1 MSVDRPSPLAGEG
14 ARQGRR
20 GTLARAGRSRTL
32 QLNDRAR
39 EAVTGYLFML
49 PWLIGFLGLVLGP
62 MVASLWLSLTKYDL
76 LTPPRWIGGQ
86 NYLDLLSDPR
96 YLQSVRVTLTY
107 VGLAVPLRLVFAL
120 LLALVLNRGVRGL
133 DLYRATFYVPSLL
146 GASVAIAIL
155 WRQLFGGDGV
165 LDQLLRLLGWH
176 DPPAW
181 VVNPR
186 FALLTLVV
194 LAIWEFGS
202 PMVIFLAGLRQIPRE
217 LYEAAMVD
225 GAGGVARFLRITLPL
240 LTPLVLFNLVLQ
252 TIGSFQAFT
261 PAYIVSGGS
270 GGPVDSTLFYTLY
283 LYQQA
288 FGSLHMG
295 YGAAMAW
302 ILLAAIAV
310 VTAVIFASSRYWV
323 FYMEQSR

>member
-14 ARQGRR
+14 TRPGRR
-20 GTLARAGRSRTL
+20 EVPAHVGRPRTL
-32 QLNDRAR
+32 HLSDRAR
-39 EAVTGYLFML
+39 EAVAGYVFLL
-49 PWLIGFLGLVLGP
+49 PWLVGFLGLVLGP

-86 NYLDLLSDPR
+86 NYLDLLTDPR

-120 LLALVLNRGVRGL
+120 LLALVLNRGLRGL
-133 DLYRATFYVPSLL
+133 DLYRAIFYVPSLL

-155 WRQLFGGDGV
+155 WRQLFGGEGV
-165 LDQLLRLLGWH
+165 LNQVLRLLGWAN
-176 DPPAW
+176 PPAW
-181 VVNPR
+181 VVDPR
-186 FALLTLVV
+186 FAILTLVV

-225 GAGGVARFLRITLPL
+225 GAGRVSRFFGITLPL

-252 TIGSFQAFT
+252 MIGSFQAFT
-261 PAYIVSGGS
+261 PAYIVSGGQ

-302 ILLAAIAV
+302 ILLAAIATI
-310 VTAVIFASSRYWV
+310 TAVIFTSSRYWV
-323 FYMEQSR
+323 FYMEQGR

>member
-1 MSVDRPSPLAGEG
+1 MST
-14 ARQGRR
+14 ARLPAAPARSHPARR
-20 GTLARAGRSRTL
+20 RLELS
-32 QLNDRAR
+32 DRAR
-39 EAVTGYLFML
+39 ESVAGYLFLL
-49 PWLIGFLGLVLGP
+49 PWLVGFLGLVLGP

-76 LTPPRWIGGQ
+76 LSPPVWVGAQ
-86 NYLDLLSDPR
+86 NYVNLLSDPR
-96 YLQSVRVTLTY
+96 YLQSVKVTLTY
-107 VGLAVPLRLVFAL
+107 VGLSVPLRLVFAL

-133 DLYRATFYVPSLL
+133 DLYRAIFYVPSLL

-165 LDQLLRLLGWH
+165 VDQLLRLLGWH
-176 DPPAW
+176 NPPAW
-181 VVNPR
+181 VFDPR
-186 FALLTLVV
+186 YAIFTLIV

-225 GAGGVARFLRITLPL
+225 GAGRVSRFFRITLPL

-252 TIGSFQAFT
+252 MIGSFQAFT

-270 GGPVDSTLFYTLY
+270 GGPIDSTLFYTLY

-302 ILLAAIAV
+302 VLLLVIAA
-310 VTAVIFASSRYWV
+310 VTAIVFATSRYWV

>member
-1 MSVDRPSPLAGEG
+1 MRRPGLASLPSAP
-14 ARQGRR
+14 ARVG
-20 GTLARAGRSRTL
+20 AGRPRLALSERT
-32 QLNDRAR
+32 R
-39 EAVTGYLFML
+39 ESIAGYVFLL
-49 PWLIGFLGLVLGP
+49 PWLVGFVGLVVGP
-62 MVASLWLSLTKYDL
+62 MAASLWLSLTRYDL
-76 LTPPRWIGGQ
+76 LTAPEWVGAQ
-86 NYLDLLSDPR
+86 NYANLLSDPR

-107 VGLAVPLRLVFAL
+107 VGVAVPLRLAFAL
-120 LLALVLNRGVRGL
+120 LLALVLNRGLRGL
-133 DLYRATFYVPSLL
+133 DIYRAVFYVPSLL

-165 LDQLLRLLGWH
+165 LNQVLRLLGWH

-181 VVNPR
+181 VVPPR
-186 FALLTLVV
+186 FAIFTLVV
-194 LAIWEFGS
+194 LAVWEFGS

-225 GAGGVARFLRITLPL
+225 GAGRLSRFVRITLPL

-252 TIGSFQAFT
+252 MIGAFQAFT
-261 PAYIVSGGS
+261 PAYIVSGGT

-283 LYQQA
+283 LYLQA

-302 ILLAAIAV
+302 ILLAAIAL
-310 VTAVIFASSRYWV
+310 VTGAIFASSRYWV

>member
-1 MSVDRPSPLAGEG
+1 MRRPGLASLPKAPPLART
-14 ARQGRR
+14 AQRR
-20 GTLARAGRSRTL
+20 HGLS
-32 QLNDRAR
+32 DRAR
-39 EAVTGYLFML
+39 ESIAGYVFLL
-49 PWLIGFLGLVLGP
+49 PWLAGFLGLVLGP
-62 MVASLWLSLTKYDL
+62 MAASLYLSLTRYDL
-76 LTPPRWIGGQ
+76 LTPPRWIGAQ
-86 NYLDLLSDPR
+86 NYANLLSDPR

-107 VGLAVPLRLVFAL
+107 VGVAVPLRLAFAL
-120 LLALVLNRGVRGL
+120 LLALVLNRGLRGL
-133 DLYRATFYVPSLL
+133 DLYRAIFYIPSLL

-165 LDQLLRLLGWH
+165 INQVLRLLGWH

-181 VVNPR
+181 VVQPR
-186 FALLTLVV
+186 YAIFTLVV

-225 GAGGVARFLRITLPL
+225 GAGRLSRFVRITLPL
-240 LTPLVLFNLVLQ
+240 LTPLVLFNLILQ
-252 TIGSFQAFT
+252 MIGAFQAFT
-261 PAYIVSGGS
+261 PAYIVSGGT

-283 LYQQA
+283 LYLQA

-302 ILLAAIAV
+302 VLLAAIAL
-310 VTAVIFASSRYWV
+310 TTGVIFSSSRYWV

>member
-1 MSVDRPSPLAGEG
+1 MSVGRPSPFTGEV
-14 ARQGRR
+14 ARQGPR
-20 GTLARAGRSRTL
+20 GLLARVGRPRTL
-32 QLNDRAR
+32 RLSDRGR
-39 EAVTGYLFML
+39 EAVTGYLFLL
-49 PWLIGFLGLVLGP
+49 PWLVGFLGLVLGP

-107 VGLAVPLRLVFAL
+107 VGVAVPLRLVFAL
-120 LLALVLNRGVRGL
+120 LLAMVLNRGLRGL
-133 DLYRATFYVPSLL
+133 DLYRAIYYVPSLL

-165 LDQLLRLLGWH
+165 LNQVLRLVGWQ

-186 FALLTLVV
+186 FAIFTLVV

-225 GAGGVARFLRITLPL
+225 GAGWLSRFFRITLPL

-252 TIGSFQAFT
+252 TIGAFQAFT

-302 ILLAAIAV
+302 VLLAAIAA
-310 VTAVIFASSRYWV
+310 VTAAIFASSRYWV